1 MTIDRALM
9 TPTMARVY
17 ADQGHYKKAAQIYRQ
32 LLKTDPESKD
42 YLEALADMEQKML
55 GIDQPSD
62 HILSE
67 LFALWIELE
76 LGAGNLRRLK
86 RLQAK
91 R

>member
-1 MTIDRALM
+1 MPLM

-62 HILSE
+62 HILLE